1 MPHTHEIFVDIL
13 SDFWA
18 KLEYILLL
26 CFKCLRPIVLKLP
39 ECLLCSLIK
48 HLTIQIICTLYLVGK
63 IHVPVF
69 TLQQL
74 IKLKVEVFFIDE

>member
-1 MPHTHEIFVDIL
+1 MVYPHTVEIFVDIL

-18 KLEYILLL
+18 KLEYILLP
-26 CFKCLRPIVLKLP
+26 CFKCLRPIVLKLL

-48 HLTIQIICTLYLVGK
+48 HLTIQIICTFYLLGK
-63 IHVPVF
+63 IYIPVS

-74 IKLKVEVFFIDE
+74 IEDKKSFIDE